1 MRPIHLQILLLL
13 ICSMTIGVSHSQ
25 EVWTLQRC
33 IEYAKQNSL
42 NIKQAAYGV
51 ELAEVGARQSRL
63 ERLPS
68 VSGSAAG
75 GIQWGRTIDP
85 TTNDFNN
92 QRISYNSY
100 SLNARMLIYGG
111 GMISNGIKQSQADL
125 EAARYD
131 ADYAFNITALGIAN
145 AYLQILQAQ
154 EQLDVARRRVELSR
168 QQLEQTDK
176 LIEAGVLPANNR
188 LDILAQLARDEQA
201 LVQAENLLE
210 LNYLTLK
217 DLMYLDLSTEIKV
230 EAPPVDVPAD
240 MNPDNLSFLEL
251 YQQALGTQP
260 QIKAEEYR
268 LQSAALAEQI
278 ARAALLPTVAA
289 FASVDTRWSSA
300 AKRITGFE
308 DDIQE
313 QTVYIDNTPVTVGF
327 PVTVPLFEDN
337 PYFDQID
344 QNFGQGVGLSVSIP
358 IFSNGRNSANVQRAE
373 IGTKTALVRSEQAK
387 QQLRNDIQQ
396 ALMAARAAKRSY
408 EAAKLSYEAAKAA
421 FDNAQKRFD
430 LGAIN
435 AFEYNTARNTLD
447 MAQNE
452 LTSSKYDYI
461 FRLKILDFYLG
472 KELRIN

>member
-1 MRPIHLQILLLL
+1 MRKTYRQFSLLPLILLLFVQL
-13 ICSMTIGVSHSQ
+13 QAQ
-25 EVWTLQRC
+25 EIWTLQRC
-33 IEYAKQNSL
+33 IEYARENNL
-42 NIKQAAYGV
+42 NIRQAAYGV

-68 VSGSAAG
+68 LSGSASG
-75 GIQWGRTIDP
+75 GVQWGRTIDP

-111 GMISNGIKQSQADL
+111 GMITNGIKQSEADL
-125 EAARYD
+125 MAAKYD
-131 ADYAFNITALGIAN
+131 ADYAFNLTALSIAN
-145 AYLQILQAQ
+145 AYLQILQAE
-154 EQLDVARRRVELSR
+154 EQMEVARRRVDLSR

-176 LIEAGVLPANNR
+176 LIDAGVLPVNNR

-201 LVQAENLLE
+201 LVQAENAVE
-210 LNYLTLK
+210 LSYLTLK
-217 DLMYLDLSTEIKV
+217 DLMYLDLSKDIKI
-230 EAPPVDVPAD
+230 EAPPVDIPAD

-260 QIKAEEYR
+260 QIKAEEHR

-278 ARAALLPTVAA
+278 ARAALMPTVAA
-289 FASVDTRWSSA
+289 FASMDTRWSSSS
-300 AKRITGFE
+300 KRITGFTDGIE
-308 DDIQE
+308 E

-327 PVTVPLFEDN
+327 PVTLPIFDDN
-337 PYFDQID
+337 PYFDQLD

-358 IFSNGRNSANVQRAE
+358 IFSNGRNSANVQRAQ
-373 IGTKTALVRSEQAK
+373 IGTKTAMVRSEQAK

-396 ALMAARAAKRSY
+396 ALAAARAAKRSY
-408 EAAKLSYEAAKAA
+408 EAAKLSYEAARAA

-447 MAQNE
+447 MTENE
-452 LTSSKYDYI
+452 LTATKYDYI
-461 FRLKILDFYLG
+461 FRLKVLDFYLG